1 MVYYLQLLPIT
12 TITQLRLLC
21 MQALLPQPERL
32 SSLLLQVNTVSHS
45 IIHTNVPVNNFS
57 SVDKMMLTPLD
68 DYH

>member
-45 IIHTNVPVNNFS
+45 IIHTNVHVNNFS